1 MKIPVDHQKGQYR
14 AELFEELMALLL
26 SAEFPNA
33 EVRRN
38 YVLPK
43 RVSGDELGTFTVDFL
58 VTTADQTTLV
68 ETRSPYSDKA
78 SLGINRALRRL
89 KGALTRFPDTVRVDS
104 IILVI
109 ASELPAASAEE
120 LSRAKEYFKEH
131 GVNFRLW
138 DAVALS
144 SSLSKYLDVRISSFS
159 IENLESVLAALSK
172 EKIKESSQTSE
183 PPPPTRDIEIF
194 SPVQKLGEGDRED
207 VVVLVADFCSYS
219 RFVQASGDDRDLV
232 VSIMGRFYRET
243 RKIVDAA
250 NGLLDKFMGDGALA
264 FWLPGGSAADN
275 FAGVFDPCI
284 SDLIGNSLN
293 LAKEWQDQIDY
304 AVSPIGMRVG
314 AALGRVL
321 FIPEQPKDGA
331 PIHAI
336 GDAINLA
343 ARLQGK
349 SEPNALLVANRLKK
363 AYFDTDP
370 AFVEIPPL
378 PLKNMGDVM
387 AWKKDYA
394 PE

>member
-1 MKIPVDHQKGQYR
+1 
-14 AELFEELMALLL
+14 
-26 SAEFPNA
+26 
-33 EVRRN
+33 VRRN

-104 IILVI
+104 IILAI

-159 IENLESVLAALSK
+159 IENLESVLASLSK

-232 VSIMGRFYRET
+232 VSIMSRFYRET

-250 NGLLDKFMGDGALA
+250 NGLLDKFMGDGVLA
-264 FWLPGGSAADN
+264 FWLPGRSAADN
-275 FAGVFDPCI
+275 FAGVFDRCI

-304 AVSPIGMRVG
+304 AVSPIGIRVG

-363 AYFDTDP
+363 AYFDTDS